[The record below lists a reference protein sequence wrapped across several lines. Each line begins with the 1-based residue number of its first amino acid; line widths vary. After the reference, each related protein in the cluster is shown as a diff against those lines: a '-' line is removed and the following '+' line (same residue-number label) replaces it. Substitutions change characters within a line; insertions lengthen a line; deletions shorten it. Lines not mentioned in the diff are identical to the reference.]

1 MILQSFRHVDVVSFR
16 NQDVTPTTMVFDAPA
31 TRLGSGSQGKV
42 TTMAFHAFSCLPA
55 GRLVGLPSSFNP
67 RGTRMQEIRRRSFL
81 QLALA
86 ALPLPLLAQTKNTSP
101 LTKPFRV
108 SAGLDREE
116 KKRSIGLSSTTY
128 KVLTQDTG
136 GALFVLEQSNQKK
149 GGPPRHLHHDVDEL
163 FYSLEGEYIVEVGSE
178 RFRLKPGDCAL
189 GPREI
194 PHAWAFAGGSPGR
207 LLISFAPAGKME
219 AFFNERENHGIKPG
233 AYTTDASFMRA
244 FGMELIGPP
253 LVVE

>member
-1 MILQSFRHVDVVSFR
+1 M
-16 NQDVTPTTMVFDAPA
+16 QD
-31 TRLGSGSQGKV
+31 
-42 TTMAFHAFSCLPA
+42 
-55 GRLVGLPSSFNP
+55 
-67 RGTRMQEIRRRSFL
+67 IRRRSFL
-81 QLALA
+81 QVALA
-86 ALPLPLLAQTKNTSP
+86 AIPVTVFAQTANIAP
-101 LTKPFRV
+101 VAKPVRV
-108 SAGLDREE
+108 PAGLDREG
-116 KKRSIGLSSTTY
+116 KKHAIGLSSTTY

-163 FYSLEGEYIVEVGSE
+163 FYSLEGEYIVEIGSA
-178 RFRLKPGDCAL
+178 RFHLKPGDCLL

-194 PHAWAFAGGSPGR
+194 PHAWAFAGGLPGR

-219 AFFNERENHGIKPG
+219 AFFNERENRGIKPG
-233 AYTTDASFMRA
+233 SYTNDASFMRA

>member
-1 MILQSFRHVDVVSFR
+1 M
-16 NQDVTPTTMVFDAPA
+16 
-31 TRLGSGSQGKV
+31 KE
-42 TTMAFHAFSCLPA
+42 
-55 GRLVGLPSSFNP
+55 
-67 RGTRMQEIRRRSFL
+67 MQRRSFV

-86 ALPLPLLAQTKNTSP
+86 AFPLTALAQTAKVATIA
-101 LTKPFRV
+101 KPVRV
-108 SAGLDREE
+108 PAGMDREE

-136 GALFVLEQSNQKK
+136 GALFVMEQSNQKK
-149 GGPPRHLHHDVDEL
+149 GGPPRHLHHNEDEL
-163 FYSLEGEYIVEVGSE
+163 FYSMEGEYVVEIGSE
-178 RFRLKPGDCAL
+178 RFHLKPGDSVL

-219 AFFNERENHGIKPG
+219 AFFNEREKLGIKPG
-233 AYTTDASFMRA
+233 AYATGADAALLHA